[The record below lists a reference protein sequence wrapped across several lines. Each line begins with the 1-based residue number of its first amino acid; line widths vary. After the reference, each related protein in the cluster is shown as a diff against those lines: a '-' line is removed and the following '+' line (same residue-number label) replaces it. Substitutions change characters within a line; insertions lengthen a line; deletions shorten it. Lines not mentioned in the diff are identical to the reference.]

1 MLYALTQTVSGLR
14 LVDTFLKRT
23 YEHDEL
29 AQVIVFDND
38 DTVTHH
44 HHLQQQQQ
52 LLQQQ
57 DGVVTVSPVTS

>member
-1 MLYALTQTVSGLR
+1 MRRSGVLQTVSGLR

-38 DTVTHH
+38 DVGTHRK
-44 HHLQQQQQ
+44 QQQY
-52 LLQQQ
+52 
-57 DGVVTVSPVTS
+57 GTSTACPVIS

>member
-1 MLYALTQTVSGLR
+1 MQTVSGLR

-38 DTVTHH
+38 DTSCTH
-44 HHLQQQQQ
+44 LSQPQQHESV
-52 LLQQQ
+52 L
-57 DGVVTVSPVTS
+57 TVSPVNS